1 MTETT
6 PSVGF
11 FEAVKLFFTN
21 YANFKGRA
29 RRSEYWNAI
38 VFVNVISSILT
49 AALPEVGAIW
59 SLITLL
65 PGLAIVV
72 RRLHDTGRSG
82 WYYFIALIPLVG
94 VILMLVWLCSDSTED
109 NQWGPNPKKPASYGG
124 ASANAALPSS
134 NSYNGGSAGGSY
146 GSTAPSGGYAPPAP
160 AAPKASSNITLR
172 LCTGPMAGAAYSCAP
187 GSYATLGRAPSRCE
201 IVLDQQYNM
210 VSGVHCRIA
219 FYDNYATVTD
229 LNSTNGTFLNGTRLN
244 PGEPMTA
251 QNGATIY
258 LASSACAFQIYFN

>member
-1 MTETT
+1 MSET
-6 PSVGF
+6 PSVSF
-11 FEAVKLFFTN
+11 ISAIKLFFSN
-21 YANFKGRA
+21 YTNFKGRS
-29 RRSEYWNAI
+29 RRSEYWWAI
-38 VFVNVISSILT
+38 LFVNLVSFGLG
-49 AALPEVGAIW
+49 AFLPEAAGIW
-59 SLITLL
+59 SLIILI
-65 PGLAIVV
+65 PALAMLV

-82 WYYFIALIPLVG
+82 WYYFVGMIPLIG
-94 VILMLVWLCSDSTED
+94 QILLLVWVCSDSTED

-146 GSTAPSGGYAPPAP
+146 GSTVPGGGYAPPAP
-160 AAPKASSNITLR
+160 PAPAPSSNITLR